1 MKHHITTLL
10 ALALLATSCGNITL
24 HRDIQE
30 DSTATDIPATPAGEP
45 SLRELTRFST
55 HHHTNE
61 DGQVDELTLNIFVDT
76 NKQTFQL
83 ELPWPKDEDLLGS
96 CGETDEPDINF
107 DGNPDLLVTLGDY
120 GVNPGL
126 LPTVFYA
133 AFIWNEA
140 TGQFEQVHELDQV
153 ANLTIDPKR
162 KLIISDYTTAVGDEY
177 HEEYAWKDGQLEKV
191 KEAHTNPY
199 DEEDEAEE
207 EKDTEEEAYT
217 PIKRTLTDFSNNQPT
232 DPIYQN

>member
-1 MKHHITTLL
+1 MKYRIIILL
-10 ALALLATSCGNITL
+10 ALTSLTMSCGNITL

-30 DSTATDIPATPAGEP
+30 DSTAADTPTSTAATAGEP
-45 SLRELTRFST
+45 SLRELTRIST
-55 HHHTNE
+55 KHHTNA

-76 NKQTFQL
+76 NKQTFPI

-177 HEEYAWKDGQLEKV
+177 HEEYAWKDGKLKLMEERQ
-191 KEAHTNPY
+191 TNNY
-199 DEEDEAEE
+199 EDE
-207 EKDTEEEAYT
+207 
-217 PIKRTLTDFSNNQPT
+217 
-232 DPIYQN
+232 

>member
-1 MKHHITTLL
+1 MKYRIIILL
-10 ALALLATSCGNITL
+10 ALTSLTMSCGNITL
-24 HRDIQE
+24 HREIQE
-30 DSTATDIPATPAGEP
+30 DSTAADTPDTTAGEP

-55 HHHTNE
+55 HHHTNA
-61 DGQVDELTLNIFVDT
+61 DGQVDELTLTIFVDI
-76 NKQTFQL
+76 NKQTFPI

-126 LPTVFYA
+126 LPTIFYA

-153 ANLTIDPKR
+153 ANLTIDAER
-162 KLIISDYTTAVGDEY
+162 KVIESDYTTVVGDHY
-177 HEEYAWKDGQLEKV
+177 HEEYAWENGKLKLMEERQ
-191 KEAHTNPY
+191 TNNY
-199 DEEDEAEE
+199 EDE
-207 EKDTEEEAYT
+207 
-217 PIKRTLTDFSNNQPT
+217 
-232 DPIYQN
+232 

>member
-10 ALALLATSCGNITL
+10 VALTLLATSCGNITL

-30 DSTATDIPATPAGEP
+30 DSTATDTPDTPAGEP
-45 SLRELTRFST
+45 SLRELTHIST
-55 HHHTNE
+55 KHHTNG

-76 NKQTFQL
+76 NKQTFQI

-140 TGQFEQVHELDQV
+140 TGQFEQVHKLDQV

-177 HEEYAWKDGQLEKV
+177 HEEYAWKDGKLKLMEERQ
-191 KEAHTNPY
+191 TNNY
-199 DEEDEAEE
+199 EDE
-207 EKDTEEEAYT
+207 
-217 PIKRTLTDFSNNQPT
+217 
-232 DPIYQN
+232 